1 METIDQNTH
10 LAEELAEIATE
21 LQRSFLVELSTEVN
35 RGNISIPQYTLLG
48 FLNQTSG
55 LNMSQLAELMR
66 HTTPATTGLVE
77 RLVEAGLIERFSHPK
92 DRRQVLVRITDKG
105 RELVEGLK
113 RGIVRNLQELFK
125 DLSQEDIEA
134 AHLPHHHSPQHP
146 AAREQ
151 EQRLISFPQ
160 RKWPLTR
167 AAFFLC
173 SALAAARRSTNR
185 GRKAPQLLPSAGPCL
200 PGYFSDNASHAV

>member
-66 HTTPATTGLVE
+66 HTTPAHDWL
-77 RLVEAGLIERFSHPK
+77 
-92 DRRQVLVRITDKG
+92 G
-105 RELVEGLK
+105 R
-113 RGIVRNLQELFK
+113 
-125 DLSQEDIEA
+125 
-134 AHLPHHHSPQHP
+134 
-146 AAREQ
+146 
-151 EQRLISFPQ
+151 
-160 RKWPLTR
+160 
-167 AAFFLC
+167 
-173 SALAAARRSTNR
+173 
-185 GRKAPQLLPSAGPCL
+185 
-200 PGYFSDNASHAV
+200 ASG

>member
-113 RGIVRNLQELFK
+113 RGIVRNL
-125 DLSQEDIEA
+125 
-134 AHLPHHHSPQHP
+134 
-146 AAREQ
+146 
-151 EQRLISFPQ
+151 
-160 RKWPLTR
+160 
-167 AAFFLC
+167 
-173 SALAAARRSTNR
+173 
-185 GRKAPQLLPSAGPCL
+185 
-200 PGYFSDNASHAV
+200 